1 MLVER
6 MSLPTRITDLIVKD
20 IRFPT
25 SLEKDGSD
33 AMHRAPD
40 YSCVHVTLIT
50 DSAFAG
56 NGITFTAGRG
66 THIVCCAVE
75 AFKKLVVGQKLAD
88 IFGDFGQFW
97 QSICSE
103 DQIRWLGPEK
113 GVTHLATAAIVN
125 AIWDLWAKM
134 EGKPL
139 WKLLA
144 DMEPE
149 KLVSTIDFR
158 YMEDALTKQE
168 AIELLKSRQAGKADR
183 EAELKSAGFPAYTTS
198 CGWLDYPDDKIRKL
212 ATEAISQGM
221 ERFKM
226 KVGGDIEDD
235 IRRAKIF
242 RETIGYDRL
251 WMVDANQKW
260 EVQESIDWMKKL
272 APYKPLWIE
281 EPTNPDDIMG
291 HAAIAEALNPLGIA
305 VATGEHCQNRVMFK
319 QFLKGK
325 AMQYCQIDACRV
337 GGVNECIAII
347 LMAAKYNIP
356 VCPHAGGVGLCELV
370 QHLSIFDYI
379 SVGCSLKNRMI
390 EYADHLH
397 EHMEAPVKIK
407 NGCYVVPTV
416 PGYLVGVKEEAIKQF
431 EYPMGSEWQRM
442 FADGTFEP
450 DV

>member
-1 MLVER
+1 

-33 AMHRAPD
+33 AMHKSPD
-40 YSCVHVTLIT
+40 YSLAYVTVKT
-50 DSAFAG
+50 DSEIEG
-56 NGITFTAGRG
+56 RGMTFTVGRG

-125 AIWDLWAKM
+125 ALWDLWAKM

-139 WKLLA
+139 WKLLV

-183 EAELKSAGFPAYTTS
+183 EAELKNTGFPAYTTS

-319 QFLKGK
+319 QFLKAK

-379 SVGCSLKNRMI
+379 SVGCSLKNRTI

>member
-1 MLVER
+1 
-6 MSLPTRITDLIVKD
+6 
-20 IRFPT
+20 
-25 SLEKDGSD
+25 
-33 AMHRAPD
+33 
-40 YSCVHVTLIT
+40 
-50 DSAFAG
+50 
-56 NGITFTAGRG
+56 
-66 THIVCCAVE
+66 
-75 AFKKLVVGQKLAD
+75 
-88 IFGDFGQFW
+88 
-97 QSICSE
+97 
-103 DQIRWLGPEK
+103 
-113 GVTHLATAAIVN
+113 
-125 AIWDLWAKM
+125 M

>member
-1 MLVER
+1 MV
-6 MSLPTRITDLIVKD
+6 LPTKITDLIVKD

-40 YSCVHVTLIT
+40 YSCANVTLIT
-50 DSAFAG
+50 NSAFIG

-75 AFKKLVVGQKLAD
+75 AFKKLVVGQNLAD
-88 IFGDFGQFW
+88 IFGNFGQFW

-125 AIWDLWAKM
+125 ALWDLWAKM
-134 EGKPL
+134 EEKPL

-158 YMEDALTKQE
+158 YMEDALTKTE

-183 EAELKSAGFPAYTTS
+183 EAELKSTGFPAYTTS

-319 QFLKGK
+319 QFLKAK

-337 GGVNECIAII
+337 GGVNECVAII

-370 QHLSIFDYI
+370 QHLSMFDYI

-416 PGYLVGVKEEAIKQF
+416 PGYLVGVKEDAIKQF

>member
-33 AMHRAPD
+33 AMHKSPD
-40 YSCVHVTLIT
+40 YSLAYVTVKT
-50 DSAFAG
+50 DSEIEG
-56 NGITFTAGRG
+56 RGMTFTVGRG

>member
-1 MLVER
+1 MG
-6 MSLPTRITDLIVKD
+6 LPTKITDLIVKD

-33 AMHRAPD
+33 AMHKSPD
-40 YSCVHVTLIT
+40 YSLAYVIVKT
-50 DSAFAG
+50 DSEIEG
-56 NGITFTAGRG
+56 RGMTFTVGRG

-88 IFGDFGQFW
+88 IFGNFGQFW

-125 AIWDLWAKM
+125 ALWDLWAKM

-158 YMEDALTKQE
+158 YMEDALTKTE

-183 EAELKSAGFPAYTTS
+183 EAELKSTGFPAYTTS

-319 QFLKGK
+319 QFLKAK

-337 GGVNECIAII
+337 GGVNECVAII

-370 QHLSIFDYI
+370 QHLSMFDYI
-379 SVGCSLKNRMI
+379 SVGCSLKNRML

-416 PGYLVGVKEEAIKQF
+416 PGYLVGVKEDAIKQF

>member
-1 MLVER
+1 MG
-6 MSLPTRITDLIVKD
+6 LPTKITDLIVKD

-33 AMHRAPD
+33 AMCKKPD
-40 YSCVHVTLIT
+40 LSCSYVTIIT
-50 DSAFAG
+50 DSTFAG
-56 NGITFTAGRG
+56 NGLTFTAGKG
-66 THIVCCAVE
+66 TEIVCCAVE

-88 IFGDFGQFW
+88 IFGNFGQFW

-125 AIWDLWAKM
+125 ALWDLWAKM

-158 YMEDALTKQE
+158 YMEDALTKTE

-183 EAELKSAGFPAYTTS
+183 EAELKSTGFPAYTTS

-319 QFLKGK
+319 QFLKAK

-337 GGVNECIAII
+337 GGVNECVAII

-370 QHLSIFDYI
+370 QHLSMFDYI
-379 SVGCSLKNRMI
+379 SVGCSLKNRML

-416 PGYLVGVKEEAIKQF
+416 PGYLVGVKEDAIKQF

>member
-1 MLVER
+1 MV
-6 MSLPTRITDLIVKD
+6 LPTKITDLIVKD

-33 AMHRAPD
+33 AMHKSPD
-40 YSCVHVTLIT
+40 YSLAYVIVKT
-50 DSAFAG
+50 DSEIEG
-56 NGITFTAGRG
+56 RGMTFTVGRG

-75 AFKKLVVGQKLAD
+75 AFKKLVVGQNLAD
-88 IFGDFGQFW
+88 IFGNFGQFW

-125 AIWDLWAKM
+125 ALWDLWAKM
-134 EGKPL
+134 EEKPL

-158 YMEDALTKQE
+158 YMEDALTKTE

-183 EAELKSAGFPAYTTS
+183 EAELKSTGFPAYTTS

-319 QFLKGK
+319 QFLKAK

-337 GGVNECIAII
+337 GGVNECVAII

-370 QHLSIFDYI
+370 QHLSMFDYI

-416 PGYLVGVKEEAIKQF
+416 PGYLVGVKEDAIKQF

>member
-1 MLVER
+1 MG
-6 MSLPTRITDLIVKD
+6 LPTKITDLIVKD

-33 AMHRAPD
+33 AMHKSPD
-40 YSCVHVTLIT
+40 YSLAYVIVKT
-50 DSAFAG
+50 DSEIEG
-56 NGITFTAGRG
+56 RGMTFTVGRG

-75 AFKKLVVGQKLAD
+75 AFKKLVVGQKLAN
-88 IFGDFGQFW
+88 IFGNFGQFW

-125 AIWDLWAKM
+125 ALWDLWAKM

-158 YMEDALTKQE
+158 YMEDALTKAE

-183 EAELKSAGFPAYTTS
+183 EAELKSTGFPAYTTS

-319 QFLKGK
+319 QFLKAK

-337 GGVNECIAII
+337 GGVNECVAII

-370 QHLSIFDYI
+370 QHLSMFDYI

-416 PGYLVGVKEEAIKQF
+416 PGYLVGVKEDAIKQF